1 MMISQLRRRAQS
13 ALSISLLLAGASGC
27 TKSDA
32 PLKESKEG
40 SIRDTAHAMAS
51 MLGMSDAKPGA
62 KIGSDDKKEGR
73 TPPALPAEIT
83 LSAAQ
88 IQHGAVRWGPVTM
101 GTAAGIASVPGE
113 LTVNEDRTARL
124 GAPGRGRIIA
134 VRVQPGD
141 RVARGQALV
150 TMQSADAGMA
160 QSDVSKA
167 NAEVTSRRAQAQ
179 YATSARGRAE
189 RLLTLKAIPRQEY
202 ERAIA
207 DDEQARA
214 ALSQAEAEVR
224 RAHSTATLMGADAGS
239 AAGEIV
245 LRSPIAGV
253 VLARTAQPGAV
264 VDAGAPLAIVTDP
277 TSLWLQV
284 KASEQ
289 FSALFRRGGQ
299 LHFVVPAYATD
310 DFTARIEAV
319 GAGLDPETRTLAVRG
334 AVGNANG
341 RLKPEMLA
349 TVLVEGGA
357 RSTVAFVPDDAVQL
371 IDGKPTVFLAFPNAN
386 GAVRFARREV
396 ALGSRANGRVAVFRG
411 LMPGDV
417 VVTAGAFAVKAEL
430 QKGGVPKTEM

>member
-1 MMISQLRRRAQS
+1 MISQLTRRAQH
-13 ALSISLLLAGASGC
+13 ALSISLVVAGIAGC

-32 PLKESKEG
+32 ALKEAKEP
-40 SIRDTAHAMAS
+40 STRDTTHAMAS
-51 MLGMSDAKPGA
+51 MPGMSDAKPGA
-62 KIGSDDKKEGR
+62 KSGSDEKKEVG
-73 TPPALPAEIT
+73 PSSAVPAEIT
-83 LSAAQ
+83 LSPAQ
-88 IQHGAVRWGPVTM
+88 IKHGDVRWGPVTM

-141 RVARGQALV
+141 RVARGQVLV

-167 NAEVTSRRAQAQ
+167 SAEVTSRRAQAQ

-214 ALSQAEAEVR
+214 ALVQAEAEER
-224 RAHSTATLMGADAGS
+224 RARSTATLMGADVGS

-253 VLARTAQPGAV
+253 ILARTAQPGAV

-284 KASEQ
+284 KAPEQ
-289 FSALFRRGGQ
+289 FSALFLRGGQ
-299 LHFVVPAYATD
+299 LHFAVPAYATD
-310 DFTARIEAV
+310 DFTARVEAV

-334 AVGNANG
+334 AVVNTKG

-371 IDGKPTVFLAFPNAN
+371 IDSKPTVFLAFPNAN
-386 GAVRFARREV
+386 GSVRFVRREV
-396 ALGSRANGRVAVFRG
+396 ALGSRANGRVAVIRG
-411 LMPGDV
+411 LAPGDV
-417 VVTAGAFAVKAEL
+417 VVTAGAFGVKAEL
-430 QKGGVPKTEM
+430 QKGSMPKMEM